1 MNRGVVYY
9 ILGRFLQ
16 SMMVLWII
24 VTLLFLLFRLAP
36 SNPLASYIDTT
47 FTKEQEAAL
56 LARFGLDK
64 PLHEQYIIYLI
75 NLVKFDLGDTFSY
88 SGKSVLDILGADL
101 PNTIYL
107 TLSSLLL
114 AYIVGVLGGI
124 SMAAL
129 RGSLIERVGTTFTL
143 MTRAAPSFWVGM
155 LLLTFFAFQWKLLP
169 SSGIGPA
176 VVRYR
181 WETEWDKLMSPVFWR
196 HMILPT
202 FTLAVYLH
210 GLPLLLMR
218 SNMLEVLD
226 QDYVTMSRLAGY
238 SEWRVMIHTAARN
251 AMLPVLT
258 ALTLGIG
265 YSIGGNVVI
274 ENVFSWP
281 GLGRTLVRAVQQA
294 DYPLA
299 QGAFFLIALI
309 IVFMNFIADILYSL
323 LDPRVGASAQA
334 QVS

>member
-1 MNRGVVYY
+1 MSRGIASY
-9 ILGRFLQ
+9 IVGRFLQ
-16 SMMVLWII
+16 SMMVLWVI

-36 SNPLASYIDTT
+36 SNPMASYIDTE
-47 FTKEQEAAL
+47 FTKEQEQAL
-56 LARFGLDK
+56 LARFGLDR
-64 PLHEQYIIYLI
+64 PLHEQYVIYLI
-75 NLVKFDLGDTFSY
+75 NLLKLDLGDTFHY
-88 SGKSVLDILGADL
+88 AGTSVIDILRADL
-101 PNTIYL
+101 PNTLYL
-107 TLSSLLL
+107 TLCSLLL
-114 AYIVGVLGGI
+114 AYSVGVLGGI
-124 SMAAL
+124 AMAAL
-129 RGSLIERVGTTFTL
+129 RGSRIERVGTTFTL
-143 MTRAAPSFWVGM
+143 MTRAAPQFWVGM

-181 WETEWDKLMSPVFWR
+181 WETEWDKLLSPVFWR

-218 SNMLEVLD
+218 SNMLEILD
-226 QDYVTMSRLAGY
+226 QDFIVMGRLAGY
-238 SEWRVMIHTAARN
+238 SERRLMIQYAARN
-251 AMLPVLT
+251 AVLPVLT

-274 ENVFSWP
+274 ETVFAWP
-281 GLGRTLVRAVQQA
+281 GLGRTLVRAVQSA

-309 IVFMNFIADILYSL
+309 IVTMNFIADILYSL

-334 QVS
+334 QAS